1 MVLRILAAVALA
13 SVFLIAGHAGG
24 REAPG
29 DMKRFNVTC
38 EAIELCPLLKQ
49 QREKCEQSELKNCD
63 EFIGT
68 MRRLLLEYDCQRPF
82 DSKAA
87 NGRAEYVVPA
97 IWLCPITIDES
108 SVLIEDPFE
117 DALETLVRLK
127 SGQALQL
134 LASKE
139 LRGSLDGHYAEV
151 YLEESIRAEK
161 LLTGTGERPDGKRRT
176 MKP

>member
-1 MVLRILAAVALA
+1 MLRRILAAAALA
-13 SVFLIAGHAGG
+13 SMSLSAGHAGG
-24 REAPG
+24 REAPV
-29 DMKRFNVTC
+29 DMKQFNVTC
-38 EAIELCPLLKQ
+38 KAIELCPLLKQ
-49 QREKCEQSELKNCD
+49 RRETCEQTELKNCD

-87 NGRAEYVVPA
+87 NGRADYVVPA
-97 IWLCPITIDES
+97 IWLCPMTIDES

-127 SGQALQL
+127 SGQALRL
-134 LASKE
+134 LASLE
-139 LRGSLDGHYAEV
+139 LRDSLDGHYAEV

-161 LLTGTGERPDGKRRT
+161 LLTQTGERP
-176 MKP
+176 